1 MNLKSE
7 IKSQIFDHLNKFGLT
22 SNVNFSTIVDD
33 IIISVTNGNTAF
45 QLIYDETFTL
55 IDWKVLNRYLIKSLP
70 GVSGGLI
77 FSYDGG
83 KRYQWSKEETLL
95 IDMRL
100 IREYK
105 LNEILR

>member
-1 MNLKSE
+1 MNVKSE
-7 IKSQIFDHLNKFGLT
+7 IRSQIVKHLNEFSLT
-22 SNVNFSTIVDD
+22 TNVNFSTIVDD
-33 IIISVTNGNTAF
+33 IINSVTKGNTAF

-70 GVSGGLI
+70 GVSGELI

-83 KRYQWSKEETLL
+83 KRYQWSKEETFL

-100 IREYK
+100 IRECK

>member
-1 MNLKSE
+1 MNIRTE
-7 IKSQIFDHLNKFGLT
+7 IKNQIINHLNKFDLT
-22 SNVNFSTIVDD
+22 SNINFSTIVDD
-33 IIISVTNGNTAF
+33 IINFVTEGNTAF
-45 QLIYDETFTL
+45 QLIYDETFAL
-55 IDWKVLNRYLIKSLP
+55 IDCKVLDRYQIKSLP
-70 GVSGGLI
+70 GVNGELI

-83 KRYQWSKEETLL
+83 KRYQWSKEETFL